1 MSIQAKKSLGQNFLV
16 DQNLIR
22 KIIHAMDIQ
31 PNEHLIEIGP
41 GQGALTRHIL
51 AAGARVTVVEKDPR
65 MVPILEELSAEFDNR
80 LTVHLADALEIDFST
95 LGTPCK
101 LVGNL
106 PYNVGTPIV
115 IKALEQSHNFPQMTF
130 MLQRE
135 VIDRITAQPKSS
147 DWGRLG
153 VWCHLRANCKR
164 LFDVPPSAFIPRP
177 KVTSAIVQITPLE
190 KNRFDVDTKKL
201 SSLLLKCF
209 TKRRKMLRAS
219 LKGTLTAE
227 QIEAVGI
234 PASARPEELSTEDF
248 CKLTNLL

>member
-1 MSIQAKKSLGQNFLV
+1 MSVSAKKSLGQNFLV

-22 KIIHAMDIQ
+22 KIIDAIHIEND
-31 PNEHLIEIGP
+31 EHLIEIGP
-41 GQGALTRHIL
+41 GQGALTRHL
-51 AAGARVTVVEKDPR
+51 LEAGARVTAVEKDPR
-65 MVPILEELSAEFDNR
+65 MIPILEELSAEFDNR

-106 PYNVGTPIV
+106 PYNVGTQIV
-115 IKALEQSHNFPQMTF
+115 LKALEQSTNFPQMTF

-135 VIDRITAQPKSS
+135 VIDRITARPKTS

-153 VWCHLRANCKR
+153 VWCHLYAETRR

-177 KVTSAIVQITPLE
+177 KVTSAIVQITPLTTP
-190 KNRFDVDTKKL
+190 RFEVDVKKL
-201 SSLLLKCF
+201 ANVLLKTF

-219 LKGTLTAE
+219 LKGTVSSE
-227 QIEAVGI
+227 QIESIGI
-234 PASARPEELSTEDF
+234 RPEARPEELSTEDF
-248 CKLTNLL
+248 CRLTHLL